1 MFKTQFKP
9 LAPARAAEAGLNELN
24 NGVIKLNMLIFKY

>member
-24 NGVIKLNMLIFKY
+24 KKLKGFD